1 MKKGEFDEKIETSLS
16 NLIGL
21 PVFPFP
27 FSIHFA
33 GALVLE
39 CEGESD
45 APRSISEQMLR
56 NSAD

>member
-1 MKKGEFDEKIETSLS
+1 MRKIKTSLS

-33 GALVLE
+33 DALILE

-45 APRSISEQMLR
+45 APRTTSEQVLR
-56 NSAD
+56 NSPD